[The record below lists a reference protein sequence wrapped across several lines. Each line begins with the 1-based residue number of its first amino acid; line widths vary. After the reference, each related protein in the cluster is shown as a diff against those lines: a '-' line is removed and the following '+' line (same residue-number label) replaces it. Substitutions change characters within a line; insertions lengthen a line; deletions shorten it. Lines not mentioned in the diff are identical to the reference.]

1 MTSASGDSPRTAPPE
16 SASGEPTLAAMQESR
31 GVEHP
36 TRVGKYQIESVLGE
50 GGMGVVYLARQTH
63 PVQRTVAL
71 KLIKLGLDTRQIV
84 ARFDAERQAL
94 AMMDHP
100 NVARVFDAGAD
111 DLGRP
116 YFVME
121 YVPGEPITG
130 YCDRHR
136 LPTERRLELFNQAC
150 AAVQHAHQKGII
162 HRDLK
167 PGNLLVYEVDGKP
180 VVKVIDFGLAKA
192 MYQGPA
198 ERSLAT
204 QAGQLLG
211 TPEYMSPEQA
221 QNADTQVD
229 TRTDVYALGVILYEL
244 MTGLLPFDAGSL
256 RSGSDAD
263 IQRAIRE
270 FDPPRPSARVSH
282 TREAVVRAAGAR
294 STEPQALLRSLR
306 NDLDWVVMKAMEK
319 EPDRRYSSVSELAA
333 EVDRFLRHEPVAAGP
348 PTAGYRLRKFI
359 RRNRITVA
367 AGSAVCTALVI
378 GAAGMSWQA
387 IRATRAERGARQAQ
401 KVAEEQRAAAETN
414 AATITAVNEFLSQML
429 GAVDPAYAQG
439 REVTVREVLAEAARN
454 IEQGLKGQPAVEA
467 RLRLTIGRTYRA
479 LGKSE
484 EALEHLRRAHELAVG
499 QWGDDSETALLA
511 LDHLGAI
518 YSERGEFAKAEP
530 ILRKQVELSRKRY
543 GPAGADTLY
552 AMNSLA
558 TCLQSQDRFAEAEPI
573 FRAVV
578 DGMRGDPATNQSDL
592 AIIQSNLAFLLAQ
605 LERLDEA
612 EPMLRES
619 LEAQEKLLG
628 LEHPAT
634 LVTGN
639 NLALVLQ
646 KRGKFPESVEVYRA
660 LLARSVRVNGPE
672 HPSTWRATANLGNA
686 LRLVGNAGEAESLL
700 RAALKGQ
707 EKTFG
712 AAAPPTLETSHNLSQ
727 VLLTA
732 GRTDEALDLARQS
745 FDVVCRQVDPSSVSS
760 LRVRLRYAVIL
771 VSRKQFADAEPIA
784 REAVRLGETVLKPT
798 SPMLAQIRTVLADSL
813 AGQGKHDE
821 ASRVRP
827 TTNPVTTR
835 PVDAAL
841 GHQTAPDTK

>member
-1 MTSASGDSPRTAPPE
+1 MSDESSQSIPTVPPE
-16 SASGEPTLAAMQESR
+16 SATGEPTLAAVHGSR
-31 GVEHP
+31 GIEHP
-36 TRVGKYQIESVLGE
+36 TKVGKYQIVSILGE
-50 GGMGVVYLARQTH
+50 GGMGVVYEARQTH
-63 PVQRTVAL
+63 PVTRTVAL
-71 KLIKLGLDTRQIV
+71 KLIKLGRDTRQIV
-84 ARFDAERQAL
+84 ARFDGERQAL

-111 DLGRP
+111 DFGRP

-121 YVPGEPITG
+121 YVPGEPITS

-136 LPTERRLELFNQAC
+136 LTAARRLELFNQAC

-167 PGNLLVYEVDGKP
+167 PGNLLVHEVDGKP

-192 MYQGPA
+192 MHQGAA

-204 QAGQLLG
+204 EAGQLLG
-211 TPEYMSPEQA
+211 TPEYLSPEQA
-221 QNADTQVD
+221 QNSETRVD

-244 MTGLLPFDAGSL
+244 ITGLLPWDPGSL
-256 RSGSDAD
+256 RTGSEAD
-263 IQRAIRE
+263 IQRTIRE
-270 FDPPRPSARVSH
+270 FDPPRPSARLSH
-282 TREAVVRAAGAR
+282 TPQTIARAATAR
-294 STEPQALLRSLR
+294 STEPTALLRSLR
-306 NDLDWVVMKAMEK
+306 NDLDWVVMKAIEK
-319 EPDRRYSSVSELAA
+319 EPERRYSSVSELAGD
-333 EVDRFLRHEPVAAGP
+333 VDRFLRHEPVSAGP
-348 PTAGYRLRKFI
+348 PTAAYRLRKFI
-359 RRNRITVA
+359 RRNRFTVA
-367 AGSAVCTALVI
+367 AASAVCAALVI
-378 GAAGMSWQA
+378 GAVGMTWQA
-387 IRATRAERGARQAQ
+387 IRATRAERAARQAQ
-401 KVAEEQRAAAETN
+401 KVAEEQRAAAESN
-414 AATITAVNEFLSQML
+414 AATITAVNDFLSQML

-439 REVTVREVLAEAARN
+439 REVTVREVLAQAARN

-484 EALEHLRRAHELAVG
+484 EALPHLRRAHELAAA
-499 QWGDDSETALLA
+499 QWGEDSETALLA

-518 YSERGEFAKAEP
+518 HSERGEFAKAEP
-530 ILRKQVELSRKRY
+530 ILRTQVELSRKRH
-543 GPAGADTLY
+543 GAAGTDTLY

-578 DGMRGDPATNQSDL
+578 DGMRRDPAASQSDL

-605 LERLDEA
+605 LDQLDEA
-612 EPMLRES
+612 EPMLRQS
-619 LEAQEKLLG
+619 LAAQEKQLG
-628 LEHPAT
+628 QDHPAT

-646 KRGKFPESVEVYRA
+646 KRGKLAESVEVYRA
-660 LLARSVRVNGPE
+660 LLARSVRVNGQE

-686 LRLVGNAGEAESLL
+686 LRLVGNYAEAESQL

-707 EKTFG
+707 EQVFG

-727 VLLTA
+727 VLLTV
-732 GRTDEALDLARQS
+732 GRSDEAIDLARQS
-745 FDVVCRQVDPSSVSS
+745 FDVMCRQVDPASVSS

-771 VSRKQFADAEPIA
+771 ISLKQYADAEPIA
-784 REAVRLGETVLKPT
+784 REALRLGESVLKPT
-798 SPMLAQIRTVLADSL
+798 SPMLAQIRAALADSL
-813 AGQGKHDE
+813 EGQGKLDE

-827 TTNPVTTR
+827 TTNPATQ
-835 PVDAAL
+835 P
-841 GHQTAPDTK
+841 K